1 MRQRMILAAVPRER
15 LPWLRAADPDFVFVP
30 ADGWAEAVE
39 LIRTRPVETAV
50 LDPMLSGGE
59 PRTHEIER
67 IRQLFPS
74 LPLLLYTALGPQS
87 AAVLLALGRSGIRRA
102 IFHRFDDAPAT
113 LRAALQAELDQ
124 CASQQVLQSLGD
136 LLDGLPGQFREAL
149 GAVLGPTNGTGSVG
163 DLARF
168 ALVERRTCERWFV
181 RAGLP
186 SPRLVMIAVRMLY
199 AHRLLQDPGYTVEDV
214 ALRLGYGK
222 TKTMQMHCREVFGL
236 PAGEVRI
243 TLSADEATAMVVR
256 RYLTRAGAG
265 AGGGTGTTLCRAA
278 S

>member
-15 LPWLRAADPDFVFVP
+15 LPWLRAADPDFLFVP

-50 LDPMLSGGE
+50 VDPMLSGE

-87 AAVLLALGRSGIRRA
+87 AAVLLALGRSGVQRA

-113 LRAALQAELDQ
+113 LRATLQAELDQ
-124 CASQQVLQSLGD
+124 CASQQVLQSLGAA
-136 LLDGLPGQFREAL
+136 LDGLPGQFRLAL
-149 GAVLGPTNGTGSVG
+149 GAVLGPMNGTGSVG

-181 RAGLP
+181 RSGLP
-186 SPRLVMIAVRMLY
+186 SPRLVLMAVRMLY

-222 TKTMQMHCREVFGL
+222 SRTMQMHCREVFGL

-243 TLSADEATAMVVR
+243 TLSAEEAVAMVVR
-256 RYLTRAGAG
+256 RYLTRAG
-265 AGGGTGTTLCRAA
+265 GGTGAGNTLCRAA